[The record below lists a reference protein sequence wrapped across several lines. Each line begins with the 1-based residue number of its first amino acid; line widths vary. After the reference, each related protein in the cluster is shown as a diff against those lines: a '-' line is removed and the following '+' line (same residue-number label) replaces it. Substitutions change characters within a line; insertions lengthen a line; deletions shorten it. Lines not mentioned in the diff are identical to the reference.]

1 MMVDCRGRF
10 LQPTR
15 LHSIKGKSPEK
26 CNSKR
31 LQDRSRQHL
40 KEARRKQQATTTTF
54 RDTLEGH
61 LARKIFLPPSVSQT
75 TWMVGWSVGTLKST
89 MFFSGLRCL
98 AARVLLMD
106 VFLFLLAWGKL
117 YSRAVSSFLE
127 WVFKTSSSFRS
138 CFSGWKS
145 VSVGCWRSFFFSTFS
160 PFSFRPWWTI
170 RMSLRGISTSQL
182 APRRKVE
189 MPEDLFLFYLAEAA
203 VSSPPP
209 GCKYL
214 HAGAVFRAGMC
225 ALDKRWKLLS
235 LNHNKTSRNGSQ
247 KHCEQPA
254 QRQLVKWLWLVTVTA
269 TCVCVTVLQGVEN
282 L

>member
-89 MFFSGLRCL
+89 MFFFRFEMFGGLGPLDGCFSFPPGLWKTVFARCFSFS
-98 AARVLLMD
+98 RVG
-106 VFLFLLAWGKL
+106 FQNFFLLSQLLFW
-117 YSRAVSSFLE
+117 LE
-127 WVFKTSSSFRS
+127 ICQCRMLEK
-138 CFSGWKS
+138 
-145 VSVGCWRSFFFSTFS
+145 FFFPTFS
-160 PFSFRPWWTI
+160 PFSFRP
-170 RMSLRGISTSQL
+170 
-182 APRRKVE
+182 
-189 MPEDLFLFYLAEAA
+189 
-203 VSSPPP
+203 
-209 GCKYL
+209 
-214 HAGAVFRAGMC
+214 
-225 ALDKRWKLLS
+225 
-235 LNHNKTSRNGSQ
+235 
-247 KHCEQPA
+247 
-254 QRQLVKWLWLVTVTA
+254 
-269 TCVCVTVLQGVEN
+269 
-282 L
+282 

>member
-89 MFFSGLRCL
+89 MFFFP
-98 AARVLLMD
+98 VWD
-106 VFLFLLAWGKL
+106 VWRLGSSWWMFFFSSWLVENSIRTLFLLFSSGFSKL
-117 YSRAVSSFLE
+117 LPPFAAAFL
-127 WVFKTSSSFRS
+127 V
-138 CFSGWKS
+138 GNLS
-145 VSVGCWRSFFFSTFS
+145 VSDAGEVFFSLHFP
-160 PFSFRPWWTI
+160 PFPSDLDGPSECPYEGSQPLSSR
-170 RMSLRGISTSQL
+170 RG
-182 APRRKVE
+182 
-189 MPEDLFLFYLAEAA
+189 
-203 VSSPPP
+203 
-209 GCKYL
+209 G
-214 HAGAVFRAGMC
+214 
-225 ALDKRWKLLS
+225 RWKCR
-235 LNHNKTSRNGSQ
+235 KIYFYFI
-247 KHCEQPA
+247 
-254 QRQLVKWLWLVTVTA
+254 
-269 TCVCVTVLQGVEN
+269 
-282 L
+282 